1 MPVYRGWK
9 AKLFLDGIEI
19 GYVEDWRLD
28 IEENSEA
35 YFEAGARFPSTIIPG
50 VHLLQGSFKKAWVN
64 SYYFN
69 LLNSSSTFELD
80 LEVDKI
86 GFLVE
91 NCKLSKGSF
100 IGGQGGII
108 TEDFQ
113 FIAKGITPYYF
124 SGQMFKNN
132 SFETGDFSYWSCSE
146 GDWTIADFGYKGSHC
161 AVGHGVCTISQNLE
175 NIYGVP
181 IPVNFIQSLYFY
193 GRKGANVSYMKWRAT
208 YSDGSK
214 TEKEFTL
221 YNDWRGYDVLP
232 YLDKSKK
239 LSRFL
244 VWCWHAIGQNYFYL
258 DYFILNC

>member
-1 MPVYRGWK
+1 MPVYKGWK

-19 GYVEDWRLD
+19 GYVENWRLE
-28 IEENSEA
+28 IEENSET

-50 VHLLQGSFKKAWVN
+50 ERLLQGSFKKAWVN

-80 LEVDKI
+80 LEVDKMGI
-86 GFLVE
+86 LVE

-113 FIAKGITPYYF
+113 FIAKSITPYYF

-132 SFETGDFSYWSCSE
+132 SFETGDFSYWSKSGTWE
-146 GDWTIADFGYKGSHC
+146 IGDLGKDGSKC
-161 AVGHGVCTISQNLE
+161 AVGFGTSSIEQNFE
-175 NIYGVP
+175 DIYGVP
-181 IPVNFIQSLYFY
+181 IPVNFINELYFY
-193 GRKGANVSYMKWRAT
+193 ARICAETSYMKWVAT
-208 YSDGSK
+208 YSDGSS
-214 TEKEFTL
+214 TTKEFTL
-221 YNDWRGYDVLP
+221 YNDWTKYNVRPHLVEG
-232 YLDKSKK
+232 KK
-239 LSRFL
+239 LSKFK
-244 VWCWHAIGQNYFYL
+244 VWCWHAIGQNCFYL